1 MQKGI
6 SFVGLMDLGTLDALK
21 KPVATQIN
29 STPPPVETSKGTSE
43 KDVAKANNAF
53 APESSISTPI
63 DLQPC

>member
-21 KPVATQIN
+21 KPVTTPIT
-29 STPPPVETSKGTSE
+29 SSPPPVDASKGTSE
-43 KDVAKANNAF
+43 KAVAKVNDA
-53 APESSISTPI
+53 SSPQSPLPTPL

>member
-21 KPVATQIN
+21 KPVATQII
-29 STPPPVETSKGTSE
+29 SSPPPAETSKITSE
-43 KDVAKANNAF
+43 KEVVKVNEVLV
-53 APESSISTPI
+53 PESSISTPL